1 MGNINPNIF
10 CDTLYTEVHNISK
23 LTAALL
29 IPLLVLH
36 LHRLLV
42 HGLGLL
48 LLVEELDVPAVPPDA
63 DVGQGGEGEADCH
76 EVAEGVPHG
85 VGVVEEAVG
94 HLAAVAAPHQAR
106 VVCSR
111 VQSVVKCSYLFV
123 LYVTFI
129 NAIDL
134 LSGLH
139 YISRSDG
146 NAFSFDEKINGCFKT
161 NKNI

>member
-1 MGNINPNIF
+1 M
-10 CDTLYTEVHNISK
+10 HNISK

-29 IPLLVLH
+29 IRLLVPH

-42 HGLGLL
+42 HCLGLL

-63 DVGQGGEGEADCH
+63 DVGEGGEGEADGH

-85 VGVVEEAVG
+85 VGVVQEAVG

-106 VVCSR
+106 VVYSR
-111 VQSVVKCSYLFV
+111 VRSVVKCSYQFV
-123 LYVTFI
+123 LYFTFI

-134 LSGLH
+134 HSGLCCM
-139 YISRSDG
+139 YLYRSDG
-146 NAFSFDEKINGCFKT
+146 NAFLFDAIINGCFKT

>member
-1 MGNINPNIF
+1 MYRVRANMENINPNIF
-10 CDTLYTEVHNISK
+10 CDTLYTKVHNISK

-29 IPLLVLH
+29 IRLLVLH

-63 DVGQGGEGEADCH
+63 DVGQGGEGEADGH

-85 VGVVEEAVG
+85 VRVVEEAVG

-111 VQSVVKCSYLFV
+111 VQSVVKCSYFTYSFSTLRSSMQLISSV
-123 LYVTFI
+123 GCIILL
-129 NAIDL
+129 DL
-134 LSGLH
+134 MEMRFHLM
-139 YISRSDG
+139 
-146 NAFSFDEKINGCFKT
+146 K
-161 NKNI
+161 

>member
-1 MGNINPNIF
+1 MGNIIPNIL
-10 CDTLYTEVHNISK
+10 CDTLCTKVHNISK

-29 IPLLVLH
+29 IRLLVLH

-106 VVCSR
+106 VVCSG
-111 VQSVVKCSYLFV
+111 Q
-123 LYVTFI
+123 
-129 NAIDL
+129 
-134 LSGLH
+134 
-139 YISRSDG
+139 
-146 NAFSFDEKINGCFKT
+146 
-161 NKNI
+161 